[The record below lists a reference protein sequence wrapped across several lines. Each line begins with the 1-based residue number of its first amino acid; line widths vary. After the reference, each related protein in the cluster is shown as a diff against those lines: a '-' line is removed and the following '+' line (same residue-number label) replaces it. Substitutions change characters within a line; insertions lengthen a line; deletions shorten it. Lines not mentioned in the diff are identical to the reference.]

1 MRWEGREETDRERG
15 EKEGGIDNTTLE
27 KVDNVFKMPVPNNRD
42 SYLQLLDCTWGI
54 CILPLKQIL
63 VSKIEH
69 NFNIQIHFGY

>member
-42 SYLQLLDCTWGI
+42 SYLQLLDCT
-54 CILPLKQIL
+54 
-63 VSKIEH
+63 
-69 NFNIQIHFGY
+69 